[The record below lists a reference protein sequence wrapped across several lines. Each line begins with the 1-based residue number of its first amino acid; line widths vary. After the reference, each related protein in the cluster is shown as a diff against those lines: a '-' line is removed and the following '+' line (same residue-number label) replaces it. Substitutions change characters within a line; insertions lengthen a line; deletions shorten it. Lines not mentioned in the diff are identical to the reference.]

1 MTDWKKVYSDIK
13 PELLD
18 TTSSQSVVYER
29 KDLHQ
34 EEVPNPFDEEA
45 EPRQQWVYDEREYSK
60 DEYEAL
66 HSPAFEML
74 MQNLSEVEVNLISL
88 SLGEG
93 I

>member
-1 MTDWKKVYSDIK
+1 MTDWKKVYSNTK

-18 TTSSQSVVYER
+18 TVSSQSVVYER

-34 EEVPNPFDEEA
+34 EKVPNSFDEEA
-45 EPRQQWVYDEREYSK
+45 EQWVYDEREYSK